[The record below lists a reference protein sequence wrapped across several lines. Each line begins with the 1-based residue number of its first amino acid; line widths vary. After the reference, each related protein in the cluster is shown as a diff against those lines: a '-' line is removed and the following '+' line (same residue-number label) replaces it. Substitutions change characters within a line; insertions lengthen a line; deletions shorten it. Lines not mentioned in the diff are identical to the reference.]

1 MLELSDRS
9 LSEAEKEKRIA
20 AYVEELTAGDD
31 GMDQY
36 AIIDPSVDLEGL
48 TEVFV
53 VTSFD
58 IVE

>member
-1 MLELSDRS
+1 MLFRS
-9 LSEAEKEKRIA
+9 
-20 AYVEELTAGDD
+20 GDD

-36 AIIDPSVDLEGL
+36 AIIDPSADLEGL

-53 VTSFD
+53 VTDFD